1 MKNKFLILTA
11 ISLSIFLTTITGCK
25 KEKIQED
32 IPELQDNIADF
43 EKPSHT
49 WYYFTY
55 DNFAEIDK
63 PQNAPKKESIP
74 WTESV
79 RISSAGTTFSPS
91 DDKSDSFA
99 IVNRLGI
106 LCFTGD
112 DIYLAADKNI
122 FSDRTAGNLVFFN
135 DTPVYSV
142 YKSAFFNDTIKS
154 PEYIED
160 ISSHLFLIQ
169 FDNKAKISYPIINS
183 TVLTDEPNSEVTDF
197 VWNNKNWLCA
207 IKTISEKKNDFS
219 YISWNTQLPLLSLS
233 QTNAKDNITIK
244 ESDSNTFRNAKRQL
258 DYSEAPERIK
268 NLLLG
273 FSEDLPFSIEVQT
286 AGGCSPKVYVN
297 KNNTSGNKELIGK
310 GILAQSWSAV
320 LFEDGTLFIE
330 GALPGKHILR
340 DGNPVAIRLPNLPA
354 GFIYSCFTIS
364 NNTLYAA
371 WEETS
376 FYKTGRSGFIKVDLD
391 ETLYKRLL

>member
-340 DGNPVAIRLPNLPA
+340 DGNPVAIRLPKLPA